1 MTTLEQA
8 SQLINLAKQAVGSE
22 LSGKTLVI
30 DKAIEKQFSNYLG
43 VFITLKK
50 HGELRGCIGFPL
62 PHYRLY
68 RAMIEA
74 AKAAAFS
81 DPRFSPVVE
90 DELDQI
96 SFEISILSVPKKID
110 INEDNYDKLI
120 KIGRDG
126 LIIRYGYTSGLLLPQ
141 VFTEYNCTPL
151 KALQMTCDK
160 AGLPPHAWKDPDA
173 TIEIFSGEVFFEQG
187 PGGKIVKEELEN

>member
-1 MTTLEQA
+1 MLLAFVYDGILTKNYKKQSKKLYVSNLLSRCMTTLEQA

-68 RAMIEA
+68 RAVIEA

-120 KIGRDG
+120 KIEIGRAH
-126 LIIRYGYTSGLLLPQ
+126 
-141 VFTEYNCTPL
+141 V
-151 KALQMTCDK
+151 
-160 AGLPPHAWKDPDA
+160 
-173 TIEIFSGEVFFEQG
+173 
-187 PGGKIVKEELEN
+187 